1 MEGAVGKEE
10 EGREAVS
17 QSFYLIL
24 FSINPSN
31 QTFSL
36 HPPLGEEVSP
46 WSWDRHW
53 VCSLELW
60 VLVQFSCS
68 VVSDSL

>member
-36 HPPLGEEVSP
+36 HPSLGEEVSP